1 VVLVLV
7 AACLALARARAGA
20 PAVAHLSAADQAV
33 AHPALANAAAAPGY
47 TIVTQAGTAY
57 TFGGSPSIPAGV
69 GGVDPP
75 SPVVDA
81 VANPSG
87 QGYWTVSAD
96 GTVTAVDGAPFL
108 GDTYTYGIT
117 GLSGPHPLNAPIVG
131 MAPTANGQ
139 GYWLVAADG
148 GVFNFGDASFHG
160 SVYTYGITGLSGP
173 HPLNAP
179 IVAIVPAPNGGGYLL
194 IGADGGTFDFGTVG
208 FYGSV
213 YTYGITGLSGPH
225 PLNAPIVGGEL
236 TPDGG
241 GYYLV
246 GADGGVFN
254 FGDAHFSGSTYDL
267 GYTGLGGT
275 NPLPAPITS
284 FMESPTGT
292 GYDVLAADGEV
303 ITLGGGIDLGN
314 APVGSSRAV
323 AIIPDVWPL
332 RLLTTQ
338 ATTTG
343 SLSIQLSA
351 SGGPLGSYTFSASSL
366 PAGLTL
372 SSSGLLAG
380 TVAATQAETLTFP
393 VTVTDDGGVAT
404 TTQFT
409 LTVTPVGITS
419 QPPVFALDSPGSM
432 QLVASPSGDYTYK
445 LAAGSLLPAGLA
457 LSPSGVISGTPTGSS
472 SPVTI
477 DLYANGTLEGI
488 YQTTVTIAPGP
499 IALEPAES
507 NNWGGVVDTTATAG
521 EVTSV
526 TGTFSIPTLDAS
538 QPASCTAADGCQLS
552 EWVGVDGFN
561 DSSLI
566 QAGVDIVPQFSSTG
580 QLVTESIQPW
590 WEELPAP
597 ETPETLMTPSGV
609 PVTPQP
615 GDAIKV
621 TLTAEP
627 DGNWTT
633 TVTDLTQGASFTVTA
648 SYDGPD
654 QSADWILETPLLE
667 YQSTS
672 VLAPLPAFTGGTFD
686 ALGLVANDVDG
697 SYALTLVSQSGGSV
711 TPTGT
716 GTTLGY
722 QGFGF
727 SYSSS

>member
-1 VVLVLV
+1 V
-7 AACLALARARAGA
+7 AALVVTSFALTRPTLLASARKQVVAGQ
-20 PAVAHLSAADQAV
+20 VT
-33 AHPALANAAAAPGY
+33 AHPVATNAAAAPGY
-47 TIVTQAGTAY
+47 TIVTQGGTAY
-57 TFGGSPSIPAGV
+57 TFGGSPSVPAGV

-81 VANPSG
+81 VANPTG
-87 QGYWTVSAD
+87 QGYWTVAAD
-96 GTVTAVDGAPFL
+96 GTVTSVDGAPFL

-148 GVFNFGDASFHG
+148 GVFNFGNATFHG

-179 IVAIVPAPNGGGYLL
+179 IVAIVPSPSGGGYLL
-194 IGADGGTFDFGTVG
+194 IGADGGTFDFGTVR

-254 FGDAHFSGSTYDL
+254 FGDASFAGSTYDL
-267 GYTGLGGT
+267 GYTGLGGP

-284 FMESPTGT
+284 FMESPSGT
-292 GYDVLAADGEV
+292 GYDVLAADGDV

-323 AIIPDVWPL
+323 AIIPDIWPL
-332 RLLTTQ
+332 RLLTTK
-338 ATTTG
+338 ATTSG
-343 SLSIQLSA
+343 SVSVQLSA
-351 SGGPLGSYTFSASSL
+351 SGGPLGSYSYSAASL

-372 SSSGLLAG
+372 TPSGLLSGA
-380 TVAATQAETLTFP
+380 VAASQATTLTFP

-404 TTQFT
+404 TAQFT
-409 LTVTPVGITS
+409 LIVTPVGITS

-432 QLVASPSGDYTYK
+432 QLVASP
-445 LAAGSLLPAGLA
+445 AGSYTFALAPGSSLPAGLG

-472 SPVTI
+472 APVTI
-477 DLYANGTLEGI
+477 DLYANGTLAGI
-488 YQTTVTIAPGP
+488 YSTTVTIAPGP
-499 IALEPAES
+499 IALEPGSS
-507 NNWGGVVDTTATAG
+507 NNWAGVVDTTASTS

-526 TGTFSIPTLDAS
+526 SGTFTVPTLETT

-566 QAGVDIVPQFSSTG
+566 QAGVDIIPQFSSTG
-580 QLVTESIQPW
+580 QLIAESIQPW

-597 ETPETLMTPSGV
+597 ETPETLTTAAGAAI
-609 PVTPQP
+609 TPQP
-615 GDAIKV
+615 GDEIQV
-621 TLTAEP
+621 TLAEDP
-627 DGNWTT
+627 SGNWTT
-633 TVTDLTQGASFTVTA
+633 TVTDLTQGGSFTVTA
-648 SYDGPD
+648 SYGGPG
-654 QSADWILETPLLE
+654 QSAEWILETPLLQ
-667 YQSTS
+667 YQTTS
-672 VLAPLPAFTGGTFD
+672 EIVPLPAFVGGAFG
-686 ALGLVANDVDG
+686 ARALVANDVT
-697 SYALTLVSQSGGSV
+697 SSFALSLDSQYGGTV

-716 GTTLGY
+716 GTTLNY
-722 QGFGF
+722 QAFGF
-727 SYSSS
+727 AYSPS